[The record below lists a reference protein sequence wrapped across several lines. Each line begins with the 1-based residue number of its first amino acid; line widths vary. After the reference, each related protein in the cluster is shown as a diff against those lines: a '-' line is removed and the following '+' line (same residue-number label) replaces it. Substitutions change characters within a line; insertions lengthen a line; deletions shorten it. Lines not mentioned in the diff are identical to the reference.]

1 LESVLGGSGTVL
13 LVFGLSAFFRTVGE
27 GVFHCPQCGGDR
39 GYRRRIGRR
48 WFTLFF
54 LPVIPLD
61 RLDEVVECRSCR
73 ARFRP
78 SVLRLPTVEQMAAA
92 LPAAMRAAVALV
104 LRAGV
109 EGHEGARRRAV
120 EAVRGY
126 GEDHYD
132 DEALEGDLGM
142 PATFLGEEIA
152 MAGTQLA
159 VEAKEWFLAQ
169 AVRVGLADGP
179 LNEQERQNLHDVAG
193 HLGMTQAHAIGVI
206 AMTEGAAR

>member
-1 LESVLGGSGTVL
+1 VL

-27 GVFHCPQCGGDR
+27 GVFHCQACGGDR

-61 RLDEVVECRSCR
+61 RLGEIVECHTCR

-78 SVLRLPTVEQMAAA
+78 AVLRLPTADQLTAA
-92 LPAAMRAAVALV
+92 LSAGMRAAVALV

-109 EGHEGARRRAV
+109 EGDEAARRRAV

-126 GEDHYD
+126 GEEYYD

-142 PATFLGEEIA
+142 PAAFLAEEIVP
-152 MAGTQLA
+152 AGAHLA
-159 VEAKEWFLAQ
+159 VEAKEWFLAR

-179 LNEQERQNLHDVAG
+179 LTERERQTLRDVAG
-193 HLGMTQAHAIGVI
+193 HLGMTHAHALGVI